1 MNIKHT
7 LVSAQPTSAGVKLHS
22 NAIPEDLE
30 ILLMTP
36 AEWAAVAAI
45 DVQRDT
51 EKHAGRI
58 EKHMQTYASP
68 HREVHA
74 ARLPDGTLVKIN
86 GHSRDILWREGRAP
100 APDKLLVTVHKVE
113 NLAHARTLYS
123 FYDSATAVETVTDKV
138 FGACRM
144 LGLAFESSYCKDM
157 RFSAALTPIT
167 PASITDR
174 GERTA
179 FWSRELLALDALDV
193 KRTQFINP
201 VTAVFLLTYRKHG
214 DAVLAFWL
222 PFAAGTGTKDEQGC
236 NAVEALSQWLT
247 LMKKDGWGNGTSQKH
262 IREVVLGAVE
272 AFVKNRD
279 SRFARPKDVA
289 RKPVDLTVYRKAM
302 NLQ

>member
-22 NAIPEDLE
+22 NAIPDDLE

-51 EKHAGRI
+51 EKHAARI
-58 EKHMQTYASP
+58 EKHLQTYASP

-74 ARLPDGTLVKIN
+74 ARLPDGSLVKIN
-86 GHSRDILWREGRAP
+86 GHSRDILWRDGRAP

-123 FYDSATAVETVTDKV
+123 FYDSTTAVETVTDKV
-138 FGACRM
+138 YGACRM
-144 LGLAFESSYCKDM
+144 LGLNFQSSYCKDM

-167 PASITDR
+167 PAGITDR

-179 FWSRELLALDALDV
+179 FWSAELLALDALDV

-201 VTAVFLLTYRKHG
+201 VTSIFLITYRKHG
-214 DAVLAFWL
+214 EHVLGFWQ
-222 PFAAGTGTKDEQGC
+222 PFAAGNGIKDEKGC
-236 NAVEALSQWLT
+236 NTVEALAQWLV
-247 LMKKDGWGNGTSQKH
+247 LMKQDGWGNGTSQKN
-262 IREVVLGAVE
+262 IREVVLGVVE
-272 AFVKNRD
+272 AWVKAPD
-279 SRFARPKDVA
+279 VRFANPKDIR
-289 RKPVDLTVYRKAM
+289 RKSVDLMAYRKAM
-302 NLQ
+302 SL

>member
-36 AEWAAVAAI
+36 AEWSAVAAI

-86 GHSRDILWREGRAP
+86 GHSRDLLWREGRAP
-100 APDKLLVTVHKVE
+100 APDKLLVTVHRVE

-123 FYDSATAVETVTDKV
+123 FYDSAAAVETVTDKV
-138 FGACRM
+138 YGACRM
-144 LGLAFESSYCKDM
+144 LGLEFQSSYCKDM

-167 PASITDR
+167 PAAITDR
-174 GERTA
+174 GERA
-179 FWSRELLALDALDV
+179 GFWATELMALDELDV

-201 VTAVFLLTYRKHG
+201 VTSIFLITYRKHG
-214 DAVLAFWL
+214 EPVLGFWRAFVEGRGTKGESGYDAVEGLA
-222 PFAAGTGTKDEQGC
+222 
-236 NAVEALSQWLT
+236 QWL
-247 LMKKDGWGNGTSQKH
+247 LVMKQDGWGNGTSQKK
-262 IREVVLGAVE
+262 IRDVVLGVVE
-272 AFVKNRD
+272 AWLKNPELRYEK
-279 SRFARPKDVA
+279 AKDVG
-289 RKPVDLTVYRKAM
+289 RKPVDLIAYRKAIG
-302 NLQ
+302 LQ